1 MNTLKAMR
9 VVFGETLCELAEEF
23 PDMVVL
29 DADVSSSTQTKLF
42 GLKYPE
48 RFYNFGIAEANMVS
62 AAAGMATCG
71 LIPVASTFAFLLSLR
86 AGDPVRSLI
95 AYNNLNVKL
104 AGGYAGLSDFADGA
118 SHQSIMDIAIMRA
131 MPNMKVLV
139 PSDIET
145 TKGAVRAMLQTTGPV
160 FLRLSRDFV
169 ASWHN
174 GDESFEIGK
183 AGILRDGKDITLVVS
198 GTLLPAVIEAAERLA
213 LAGIDAAILEYP
225 TIKPF
230 DTETLVSFAKK
241 TRMVITVEEHS
252 IIGGLGGAVSEALS
266 ENCPVR
272 LKRIGL
278 QDTFGES
285 GPYNSLL
292 GKHGLTS
299 ARIESEVMRLL
310 SVNQLS
316 DG

>member
-1 MNTLKAMR
+1 
-9 VVFGETLCELAEEF
+9 
-23 PDMVVL
+23 
-29 DADVSSSTQTKLF
+29 
-42 GLKYPE
+42 LKYPE

>member
-1 MNTLKAMR
+1 MKR
-9 VVFGETLCELAEEF
+9 QGRRK
-23 PDMVVL
+23 
-29 DADVSSSTQTKLF
+29 S
-42 GLKYPE
+42 Y
-48 RFYNFGIAEANMVS
+48 
-62 AAAGMATCG
+62 
-71 LIPVASTFAFLLSLR
+71 ASNY
-86 AGDPVRSLI
+86 RS
-95 AYNNLNVKL
+95 
-104 AGGYAGLSDFADGA
+104 GLS
-118 SHQSIMDIAIMRA
+118 
-131 MPNMKVLV
+131 
-139 PSDIET
+139 
-145 TKGAVRAMLQTTGPV
+145 PV
-160 FLRLSRDFV
+160 VQDFV

-183 AGILRDGKDITLVVS
+183 AEFCGMKDITLVVS